1 MTRGAENPR
10 PTNQENP
17 DQVTRIGAV
26 QPDLFPAV
34 NEVGGRMKQSG
45 HKVDLEP
52 LNRENDNLGLAKR
65 LGNRLKGF
73 VLRGSGSDVKT
84 AHQAILA
91 GLGEVSEKNQSDIK
105 TDEHRTRKKVTK
117 VAIASAAAA
126 VFTYGALKYMENKR
140 EGKLPPQRPL
150 E

>member
-17 DQVTRIGAV
+17 DQITRIGAV
-26 QPDLFPAV
+26 QPDLYPAV
-34 NEVGGRMKQSG
+34 NEVVDRMHEAG
-45 HKVDLEP
+45 FNIGLEP
-52 LNRENDNLGLAKR
+52 LSRENDKLGLAKR
-65 LGNRLKGF
+65 FGNRLKGF

-105 TDEHRTRKKVTK
+105 TNEHKTRKKVTK